1 MPDKPNFLFFFPDQ
15 HRGDWMPYS
24 SEIFKSFGME
34 DLPLRMPNIKQ
45 LMHNGVTFTNAITP
59 SPLCAPARACL
70 ASGLRYKNCKVA
82 TNHENYP
89 TDQKTYYSVLKE
101 KEYIVASVGK
111 LDIHKHDLFW
121 GMDGWVPELG
131 EMGFTQ
137 AIDNEGKWDAVLSV
151 TRKKDKNGK
160 YVKADPGEY
169 LIKGP
174 YMKYLSEKNLLE
186 AHIEDFMNRLGNKKM
201 FNSDPTPLPDESYC
215 DNWIT
220 NNGIEMLRNFPKNK
234 PWHLVVNFVCPH
246 DPWDITMSMKK
257 SWEGVLFPKPFKGKI
272 KSVNEELKVRQNYA
286 AMLENIDGNIGLFIN
301 EVKKRGELEN
311 TIIIYSSDHG
321 EMLGDFRRYNKMV
334 PERGSTRIPLVISG
348 PGIEKGVYCNT
359 SIELQDVTSTIV
371 DYAGTK
377 MEEAKDSISLR
388 PILEGKKEVHRK
400 YHISAFGGWKMISD
414 GEYKLIVEKKN
425 KIRLYYLIED
435 PWENTNIA
443 EDKPQ
448 IVDKLVNE
456 LNLEYKKN

>member
-15 HRGDWMPYS
+15 HRGDWMPYR
-24 SEIFKSFGME
+24 SEIFQKLGME
-34 DLPLRMPNIKQ
+34 DLPLRMPNIKK
-45 LMHNGVTFTNAITP
+45 LMESGVTFTNAITP

-70 ASGLRYKNCKVA
+70 AAGLRYKNCRVA
-82 TNHENYP
+82 TNQENYP
-89 TDQKTYYSVLKE
+89 TDQKTYYTVLKDAG
-101 KEYIVASVGK
+101 YVVASVGK

-121 GMDGWVPELG
+121 GTDGWVPELG
-131 EMGFTQ
+131 EIGFTQ

-151 TRKKDKNGK
+151 IRKKDKNGK
-160 YVKADPGEY
+160 YVKADPREY
-169 LIKGP
+169 RPKGP
-174 YMKYLSEKNLLE
+174 YMKYLAENNLLE
-186 AHIEDFMNRLGNKKM
+186 THIQDFMNRLGTKKM
-201 FNSDPTPLPDESYC
+201 FSSDPTPLPEESYC

-220 NNGIEMLRNFPKNK
+220 TNVTEMLRHFPKHK

-246 DPWDITMSMKK
+246 DPWDITKSMKK
-257 SWEGVLFPKPFKGKI
+257 SWESILFPKPFKGNVRSI
-272 KSVNEELKVRQNYA
+272 DQEIKVRQNYA
-286 AMLENIDGNIGLFIN
+286 AMLENIDKNIGLFIDKK
-301 EVKKRGELEN
+301 KKRGELEN

-334 PERGSTRIPLVISG
+334 PERGSTKIPLVISG
-348 PGIEKGVYCNT
+348 PGIIKGLYKDSPV
-359 SIELQDVTSTIV
+359 ELQDVTSTII
-371 DYAGTK
+371 DYAGAK

-414 GEYKLIVEKKN
+414 GEYKLIVEENN

-443 EDKPQ
+443 VNKPQ
-448 IVDKLVNE
+448 IVDKLINE
-456 LNLEYKKN
+456 LNLEYKKK